1 MQLDSGTA
9 IVLAALSLGVA
20 AGCLIYLIRIRLALQ
35 AQQLELSR
43 KMDEL
48 TARLT
53 PLAPSA
59 SQQPTE
65 VPSVAAAASE
75 EPAPMEAVSLE
86 DPETLAAITA
96 AIAAFLGHRARIR
109 SLRAVHTEP
118 EAPSAWLQQG
128 RAFVQSSH
136 NFNPHR

>member
-1 MQLDSGTA
+1 
-9 IVLAALSLGVA
+9 
-20 AGCLIYLIRIRLALQ
+20 LIA
-35 AQQLELSR
+35 
-43 KMDEL
+43 
-48 TARLT
+48 TG
-53 PLAPSA
+53 
-59 SQQPTE
+59 
-65 VPSVAAAASE
+65 E
-75 EPAPMEAVSLE
+75 EPAPIEAVCLE

-96 AIAAFLGHRARIR
+96 AIAGFLGHRARIR

>member
-1 MQLDSGTA
+1 MRLDSGTA

-20 AGCLIYLIRIRLALQ
+20 VGCLIHLIRIRLALQ
-35 AQQLELSR
+35 AQQLKLSR
-43 KMDEL
+43 KLDEL

-53 PLAPSA
+53 LLAPSA
-59 SQQPTE
+59 SQHQAESPLIATG
-65 VPSVAAAASE
+65 E
-75 EPAPMEAVSLE
+75 EPAPIEAVCLE

-96 AIAAFLGHRARIR
+96 AIAGFLGHRARIR

-118 EAPSAWLQQG
+118 EPPSAWLQQG